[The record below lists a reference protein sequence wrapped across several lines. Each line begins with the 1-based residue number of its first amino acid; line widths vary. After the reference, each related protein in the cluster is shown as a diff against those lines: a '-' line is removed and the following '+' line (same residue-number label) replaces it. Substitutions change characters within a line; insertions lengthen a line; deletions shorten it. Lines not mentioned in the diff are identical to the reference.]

1 MSATALTR
9 EPAAIGR
16 PEGPSLKEMARR
28 DGVDF
33 VMATFTTM
41 TGRPCSKLVPIGAAD
56 DLEAGKMGFAGFA
69 AGAIGLA
76 PNDGDLIVVPD
87 LASYTPLHFIQRG
100 LSMVHCDTFRLGV
113 AHPYA
118 PRQILKEQIRQA
130 AELGLDLKVGAELEY
145 FLVTKDPGGRIR
157 VADET
162 DTANQPCYDARGL
175 IRQFDHL
182 ADVSRAMESLGWA
195 PYASD
200 HEDANGQ
207 FEQNFAFDRALVTA
221 DRVITARYIIRM
233 LAEKRG
239 MTATFM
245 PKPFADRTGSGL
257 HMHMSLWGPAGS
269 AFPAP
274 AGYDDPSGFGLS
286 PTARGY
292 VAGLLDNADALM
304 AILNP
309 TVNSYKRT
317 GAETTASGSTWAP
330 RYATYGGDDRSVMVR
345 VPDDQRSEIRVA
357 DGAASPHLAIAAC
370 LGAGLDGIRRGA
382 DPGPPGAGH
391 HEGRPPL
398 ARTLLDAVEALEGN
412 RVVRGVLDGLDP
424 TGGVSAYYA
433 KLKRDEFYDWHGAIS
448 AWEIDRYLTS

>member
-1 MSATALTR
+1 
-9 EPAAIGR
+9 
-16 PEGPSLKEMARR
+16 MARR

-33 VMATFTTM
+33 IMATFTTM
-41 TGRPCSKLVPIGAAD
+41 TGRPCSKLVPIRAAD

-69 AGAIGLA
+69 AGAMGLD
-76 PNDGDLIVVPD
+76 PDDGDLVVVPD
-87 LASYTPLHFIQRG
+87 RASYTPLHFIQRG
-100 LSMVHCDTFRLGV
+100 LSMVHCDTFRLGIP
-113 AHPYA
+113 HPFS
-118 PRQILKEQIRQA
+118 PRQILREQLRQA
-130 AELGLDLKVGAELEY
+130 AELGLKLNVGAELEY
-145 FLVTKDPGGRIR
+145 FLVTRDESGNIR
-157 VADET
+157 VADQT

-182 ADVSRAMESLGWA
+182 ADVSRAMDSLGWE

-207 FEQNFAFDRALVTA
+207 FEQNFAFADALVTA

-257 HMHMSLWGPAGS
+257 HMHMSLWGATGPV
-269 AFPAP
+269 FPASP
-274 AGYDDPSGFGLS
+274 GTEDPSGFNLS
-286 PTARGY
+286 PTARSY

-317 GAETTASGSTWAP
+317 GADTTASGSTWAP

-345 VPDDQRSEIRVA
+345 IPDDQRAEIRVA
-357 DGAASPHLAIAAC
+357 DGAASPHLAMAAC

-382 DPGPPGAGH
+382 DPGAPGSQNHA
-391 HEGRPPL
+391 GRPPL
-398 ARTLLDAVEALEGN
+398 ARTLLDAVEALEAN
-412 RVVRGVLDGLDP
+412 TVVRGALDALDSAQR
-424 TGGVSAYYA
+424 VSTYYST
-433 KLKRDEFYDWHGAIS
+433 LKRNEFYDWHGAIS
-448 AWEIDRYLTS
+448 AWELDRYLTA